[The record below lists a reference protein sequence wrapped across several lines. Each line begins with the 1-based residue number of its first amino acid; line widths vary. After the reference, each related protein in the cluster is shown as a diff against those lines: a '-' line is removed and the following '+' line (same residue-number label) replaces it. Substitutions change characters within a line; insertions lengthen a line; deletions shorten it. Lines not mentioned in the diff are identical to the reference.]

1 MSVLK
6 CHKVY
11 FIIDVVLQPGLKKK
25 RRHFLSHD
33 AQVTSEQPRCQEMMP
48 YLAILLRKNRLA
60 VTVGLTEKNVGREVK
75 FAFQTNR

>member
-11 FIIDVVLQPGLKKK
+11 FIIDVVLQPGQKKK
-25 RRHFLSHD
+25 HWHFLSHD
-33 AQVTSEQPRCQEMMP
+33 AQVLSEQPRCQELVP

-60 VTVGLTEKNVGREVK
+60 VTVGFTEKM
-75 FAFQTNR
+75 